1 MADYERTPELEA
13 APDLANRSSDMVN
26 RRRFQLLL
34 LFGTLTSLVSFLD
47 RSALNILAE
56 PIKRDLGFSDTQ
68 LGLLTGFAFA
78 LFYSAV
84 GLPIAR
90 YVDRPTTHRPTVVAM
105 CIACWSVATA
115 LSGAV
120 ASYTQLFMAR
130 VVVAIG
136 ESGSGPAIIT
146 TINHYA
152 SPRTRSRAF
161 AIYGLGVPA
170 GTLCGLALGG
180 WLVDLVGWRMTFLII
195 GLPGLLL
202 ALLYRLF
209 VHEPRAATPQSGNA
223 APRPSIAENF
233 TVILRA
239 PALRWLTVAAA
250 AGGIFVL
257 GMPAWSGVFLIRIH
271 GLSPTHAGLMLG
283 LIMGIGGCLG
293 TFAGGMLAD
302 RLAVSAPGRAL
313 LVPSI
318 GLALAL
324 PAAAIAFASP
334 SWTVFALFYFVAVF
348 CTSTYFG
355 PWINIIQLLTAE
367 NQRASVTVI
376 QVMIANLVGAGLGP
390 FLIGFGSD
398 LLKPGLG
405 VESLRWM
412 MVGLQLLAI
421 IPAYAYWRAGRLASA
436 TLAAPRV

>member
-1 MADYERTPELEA
+1 MADYELDRGTDIVTR
-13 APDLANRSSDMVN
+13 APDIADDINQ
-26 RRRFQLLL
+26 RRFRLLL
-34 LFGTLTSLVSFLD
+34 LFGTMTSLVSFLD

-90 YVDRPTTHRPTVVAM
+90 YVDRPTTHRPTVVAA
-105 CIACWSVATA
+105 CIAWWSLATA

-120 ASYTQLFMAR
+120 ASYAQLFLAR

-152 SPRTRSRAF
+152 SPATRSRAF

-170 GTLCGLALGG
+170 GTLCGLALAG
-180 WLVDLVGWRMTFLII
+180 WLVDLVGWRLTFLII

-202 ALLYRLF
+202 ALLYRLLI
-209 VHEPRAATPQSGNA
+209 HEPRTAMMQPATA
-223 APRPSIAENF
+223 LPRPGIVENF
-233 TVILRA
+233 ATILRT
-239 PALRWLTVAAA
+239 PALRWLSVAAA
-250 AGGIFVL
+250 TGGIFVL

-283 LIMGIGGCLG
+283 VIMGVGGCLG
-293 TFAGGMLAD
+293 TFTGGLLAD
-302 RLAVSAPGRAL
+302 RLALRDPGRAL
-313 LVPSI
+313 LVPTF
-318 GLALAL
+318 GLLIAL
-324 PAAAIAFASP
+324 PAAAAAFASP
-334 SWTVFALFYFVAVF
+334 SWIVFALLYFIAIF
-348 CTSTYFG
+348 CTSAYFG
-355 PWINIIQLLTAE
+355 PWINMIQLLTAE
-367 NQRASVTVI
+367 NQRASATVI

-390 FLIGFGSD
+390 FLIGMGSD
-398 LLKPGLG
+398 LLRPELG
-405 VESLRWM
+405 ADSLRWM
-412 MVGLQLLAI
+412 MVGMQLLAI
-421 IPAYAYWRAGRLASA
+421 IPVYAYWRAGRLASA
-436 TLAAPRV
+436 ALAPSGA